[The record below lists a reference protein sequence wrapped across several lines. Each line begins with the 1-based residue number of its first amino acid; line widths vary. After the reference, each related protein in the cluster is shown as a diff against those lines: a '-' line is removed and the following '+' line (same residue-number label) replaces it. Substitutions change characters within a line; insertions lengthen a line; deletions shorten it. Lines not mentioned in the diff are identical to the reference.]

1 MKVLSV
7 GPLFQHEAVTHDQFG
22 SGTSLLDYD
31 LFILD
36 PSVLIE
42 EYWSQG
48 KVNTFTG
55 YPVIDDRN
63 SVRLKTDIRRRQS
76 EMYEM
81 LKQGRTIVVFTPP
94 PQRCHIAPDERDYP
108 GDRLG
113 ITKYDLHENL
123 FTPILFTRYGR
134 NVRTVEA
141 SGRSIEFRGEEP
153 FAAFWEKNRDHLRYT
168 AYFEEKVGKP
178 QWFIEGTTKVV
189 GTYLKIKNGNL
200 IFLPSVQGKED
211 FDSPEDWL
219 AAQQG
224 FIDSLIK
231 LADELKRGTGD
242 VQLPAWTQNYLLPGE
257 LEQRTN
263 LSNLQG
269 VVDHVHREIAQ
280 QKENLDKLNKYKLL
294 IGGTGKAFDTQVAQV
309 LEELGFT
316 VKDGLLGRDDIFLS
330 YEGRYAIVQ
339 TRSISRSATVTH
351 AAQLEKCVSEYF
363 TPHEI
368 DAKGILVVN
377 AFKDLPLEDR
387 SEPAFPSSMV
397 SYSEKRNHC
406 LLTGA
411 QLLNLYLMVREN
423 PQYRTTV
430 IEKLLSTNGV
440 FDEGSDATQ
449 IWRRLSSDDNENA
462 APVRSQPRVITK
474 SQSTKV

>member
-1 MKVLSV
+1 MKVLSI
-7 GPLFQHEAVTHDQFG
+7 GPLFEHPAVTHNHFG

-31 LFILD
+31 LLILD
-36 PSVLIE
+36 PTVLVN

-55 YPVIDDRN
+55 YPVVDDRN

-108 GDRLG
+108 VDRLG

-141 SGRSIEFRGEEP
+141 SGRSIEFRGEDP
-153 FAAFWEKNRDHLRYT
+153 FATFWEKNRDHLRYT

-178 QWFIEGTTKVV
+178 QWFIEGTTKVI
-189 GTYLKIKNGNL
+189 GTYLKIKNGHL
-200 IFLPSVQGKED
+200 VFLPSFQRREEFAD
-211 FDSPEDWL
+211 AEDWL
-219 AAQQG
+219 KAQQL

-231 LADELKRGTGD
+231 LADELKKGTGD
-242 VQLPAWTQNYLLPGE
+242 IQLPAWTENYLLPGE

-263 LSNLQG
+263 LNNLQG
-269 VVDHVHREIAQ
+269 VLDHIRREIAQ
-280 QKENLDKLNKYKLL
+280 QQENLDKLRKYKLL
-294 IGGTGKAFDTQVAQV
+294 IGGTGKAFDVEVRQV

-316 VKDGLLGRDDIFLS
+316 VKDGVLSRDDILLT
-330 YEGRYAIVQ
+330 YENRFAVVQ
-339 TRSISRSATVTH
+339 ARSIARSATITH

-368 DAKGILVVN
+368 EAKGILVIN
-377 AFKDLPLEDR
+377 AFKELSLDDR
-387 SEPAFPSSMV
+387 KEPAFPGSMV

-406 LLTGA
+406 LLTST
-411 QLLNLYLMVREN
+411 QLLNLYLRVREN
-423 PQYRTTV
+423 PDRRKAI
-430 IEKLLSTNGV
+430 IEKLFATNGV
-440 FDEGSDATQ
+440 LHEDADTSPGWKK
-449 IWRRLSSDDNENA
+449 IPTEDSVADTSHDVVHVTVKR
-462 APVRSQPRVITK
+462 
-474 SQSTKV
+474 